1 MLTLRIPY
9 VLATAIAAAT
19 PSVQALDWQ
28 VHGSL
33 AQGYVLSEGNN
44 YYGPSRNGGSPQFY
58 EAAVNGTI
66 KPLPQLL
73 FSGQVLARDAGATD
87 DGKPRLDYAFA
98 DYDFLSGR
106 GVDAGVR
113 LGRVKNAFGL
123 YNDARD
129 VVSTRPGVIMPSTY
143 FEASGARA
151 LLFSSD
157 GVQPYAGLELG
168 DHYLAAQFTY
178 APNKTLSSAETKR
191 MNLQGDTRLR
201 NFYFAR
207 LADEWNRWTTAVS
220 YLHGNMEFE
229 FPPGARNELGFQ
241 VYMLS
246 GRYNAETF
254 SVSSEYQLTDFHG
267 TFGGGQL
274 KSKSDGAYL
283 QGDYFLTPQWS
294 LMARWDSSFSDRNDR
309 RGTDPASTCSANFST
324 GTIDRHNCF
333 AHDLVLGGSWK
344 SAVHWG
350 VWGEYHLI
358 DGLATTDSRDN
369 TPPAPNDPHW
379 SMFLLMAAF
388 RF

>member
-1 MLTLRIPY
+1 MTTARIPWL
-9 VLATAIAAAT
+9 LATAIAAAT
-19 PSVQALDWQ
+19 LPAQALEWQ

-44 YYGPSRNGGSPQFY
+44 YYGPSRTGGSLQFY
-58 EAAVNGTI
+58 EAAVNGSV

-73 FSGQVLARDAGATD
+73 LSGQVLARDAGVTD

-98 DYDFLSGR
+98 GYDFLADRSF
-106 GVDAGVR
+106 DAGLR
-113 LGRVKNAFGL
+113 LGRVKNAYGL

-129 VVSTRPGVIMPSTY
+129 VVFTRPGVLMPSTY
-143 FEASGARA
+143 FEATGARA

-168 DHYLAAQFTY
+168 DHYLTAQFTF
-178 APNKTLSSAETKR
+178 APNKTLSGAEAR
-191 MNLQGDTRLR
+191 RLNLQGDTRLKR
-201 NFYFAR
+201 FYFAR
-207 LADEWNRWTTAVS
+207 IADDGDRWTAAAS
-220 YLHGNMEFE
+220 YMHGYMEFE
-229 FPPGARNELGFQ
+229 LPPGTRNELGFQ
-241 VYMLS
+241 IYMLS

-254 SVSSEYQLTDFHG
+254 SVSAEYQLTDFRG
-267 TFGGGQL
+267 TFGGSAL
-274 KSKSDGAYL
+274 DNKSDGAYL

-309 RGTDPASTCSANFST
+309 RGTDAASTCSANFST

-333 AHDLVLGGSWK
+333 AHDFVLGTSWK
-344 SAVHWG
+344 SPVHWG

-358 DGLATTDSRDN
+358 DGLATADARDN